1 MRRISRGLG
10 GAGYARLNQVN
21 LSMQERTLRFL
32 EHSTIVAPG
41 RSDTG
46 MICQSGDKTMTEPG
60 LQRDGKNEATM
71 TSTLTPPPLI
81 MVNKLRAPV
90 ADLSPTKRS
99 AVIECFNN
107 NGLFKRNGYW
117 WGAPEGKHI
126 SGVTVA
132 DLARDGIFSVI
143 TNLRNSSA
151 RLTERGQ
158 WFARTLVDTANG
170 VHVRE

>member
-1 MRRISRGLG
+1 MR
-10 GAGYARLNQVN
+10 
-21 LSMQERTLRFL
+21 
-32 EHSTIVAPG
+32 
-41 RSDTG
+41 
-46 MICQSGDKTMTEPG
+46 EPG

>member
-1 MRRISRGLG
+1 
-10 GAGYARLNQVN
+10 
-21 LSMQERTLRFL
+21 
-32 EHSTIVAPG
+32 
-41 RSDTG
+41 
-46 MICQSGDKTMTEPG
+46 MTEPG

-117 WGAPEGKHI
+117 WERQKASTSQGSLLQI
-126 SGVTVA
+126 S
-132 DLARDGIFSVI
+132 LAMAYSR
-143 TNLRNSSA
+143 
-151 RLTERGQ
+151 
-158 WFARTLVDTANG
+158 
-170 VHVRE
+170 